1 MIAAMTESRARRRA
15 ATACPYGLPVFT
27 PSTEMLSDAELP
39 ALSVAVTPIV

>member
-1 MIAAMTESRARRRA
+1 
-15 ATACPYGLPVFT
+15 LPVFT